1 MCPHVDADFFIVCFH
16 AAQMVARFL
25 FVTNQ
30 GHHGMQLTLIKNPDE
45 NLGAAYKIARAV
57 YAETNASSLPVVEA
71 LTSMIQNAAR
81 AYGCAC
87 ADIVRDKDS
96 FHAPVPDVAASNR
109 GFKMCVRVAQRML
122 NGALPDCCRGAT
134 RFHHADVMPGWAT
147 SRGYIADVDG
157 LLFYL

>member
-1 MCPHVDADFFIVCFH
+1 MLMRIFSLSVFTP
-16 AAQMVARFL
+16 RKWLRGFL

-87 ADIVRDKDS
+87 ADIVRDKEN

-109 GFKMCVRVAQRML
+109 GFQMCVRVAQRML
-122 NGALPDCCRGAT
+122 NGSLPDCCRGAT